1 MKKLVLSI
9 IFAFAI
15 TMVADA
21 IVVQKVLLRNGSVLY
36 GYVQQQDGM
45 GKLVFHTDSAMICVN
60 GSDVKVE
67 QGSNGICT
75 IVFLPDSVYTPE
87 ESRGFDYYLRDRLT
101 KVSNV
106 KLLEKGSKVKYL
118 DKSPNNY
125 TITWKEIVIVESPRR
140 CKSALSGIDRICKI
154 KDGQTIEGQYAG
166 ETEDLQKVFLADG
179 IVQSFKIDDVVKY
192 NYRPINPNQDI
203 FAQSELLDIVKTKT
217 AGEIKGVIVEQSYE
231 SQKDE
236 ENYFLIKTESQTE
249 QKVKVADI
257 VELRKVENP
266 KYDPKFDVLLKEGE
280 ILVNRQKASFV
291 NVLEKGDFLQL
302 DSIGS
307 LKVNLGKDGKA
318 MMTVEYRV
326 ADGTKAEAFQLVKVT
341 KQTIKKNDIYGFTY
355 KDLVNAVYHPSG
367 IETSVNHTNK
377 AEYSV
382 NNAGI
387 YAFYDAK
394 GKKAIPIIII
404 GQKEGKE

>member
-1 MKKLVLSI
+1 M
-9 IFAFAI
+9 
-15 TMVADA
+15 
-21 IVVQKVLLRNGSVLY
+21 
-36 GYVQQQDGM
+36 
-45 GKLVFHTDSAMICVN
+45 
-60 GSDVKVE
+60 
-67 QGSNGICT
+67 
-75 IVFLPDSVYTPE
+75 
-87 ESRGFDYYLRDRLT
+87 
-101 KVSNV
+101 
-106 KLLEKGSKVKYL
+106 
-118 DKSPNNY
+118 
-125 TITWKEIVIVESPRR
+125 
-140 CKSALSGIDRICKI
+140 
-154 KDGQTIEGQYAG
+154 
-166 ETEDLQKVFLADG
+166 
-179 IVQSFKIDDVVKY
+179 
-192 NYRPINPNQDI
+192 
-203 FAQSELLDIVKTKT
+203 DIVKTKT

-367 IETSVNHTNK
+367 IETSVNHTTK